1 MRKCSSSPF
10 LRLVVLPLTLVAFLS
25 GCSQKW
31 VELEPPL
38 ADAIERR
45 QPDSVRLTV
54 DGQRFM
60 IHEPAVMNDS
70 IVGQRNRLV
79 RIGGEPVLS
88 RFALDDIQSVEEP
101 SDDLSTLEAV
111 VAGWAVIMKCSVHY
125 SCR

>member
-1 MRKCSSSPF
+1 MRKYRRSPF
-10 LRLVVLPLTLVAFLS
+10 VRLVVLPLTLVAFLS
-25 GCSQKW
+25 GCYKW

-70 IVGQRNRLV
+70 IVGQRNTLV

-88 RFALDDIQSVEEP
+88 RFALDDIQSVEQQ
-101 SDDLSTLEAV
+101 SDDLAPIMEV
-111 VAGWAVIMKCSVHY
+111 VVGVVEVIMECSW
-125 SCR
+125 CQ

>member
-1 MRKCSSSPF
+1 MSSFRRSSF
-10 LRLVVLPLTLVAFLS
+10 HRLIVLPLTLVAFLS

-70 IVGQRNRLV
+70 IVGQRNTLV
-79 RIGGEPVLS
+79 RIAGEPVLS
-88 RFALDDIQSVEEP
+88 KFALDDIQSVEQQ
-101 SDDLSTLEAV
+101 SDHVAPIMEV
-111 VAGWAVIMKCSVHY
+111 VVGVVEVIMECSW
-125 SCR
+125 CQ